1 MTEFTI
7 DTKKKTLCL
16 RLELVG
22 EPEPIEIEITRY
34 NLKAKGDQ
42 AQLTIEE
49 AKASREWLSVA
60 MREFVVGRSFTV
72 PAAARAVLKV
82 LT

>member
-7 DTKKKTLCL
+7 DTKKKKLRL

-49 AKASREWLSVA
+49 ANASREWLSVA
-60 MREFVVGRSFTV
+60 MREFVVGRSFAV
-72 PAAARAVLKV
+72 PAAAGAVLKV
-82 LT
+82 LA

>member
-7 DTKKKTLCL
+7 DTKKKKIHL
-16 RLELVG
+16 RLELLG

-42 AQLTIEE
+42 AQLTIKE
-49 AKASREWLSVA
+49 AKASREWLSVT
-60 MREFVVGRSFTV
+60 MRELVVGRSFTV
-72 PAAARAVLKV
+72 PAAAGAVLKV
-82 LT
+82 LA